1 MELGSGSAKAEAP
14 SGASGLPAHQRRN
27 KASVLATAGAAAVA
41 NNPGGGAAH
50 WSSAV
55 RQPSPR
61 MEPPPEV
68 VLVSSRSAKS
78 HVAQQS
84 GPRDPPGTYISAG
97 IHMMFPS
104 SSSAADL
111 PSKISPQTSP
121 RAEASHAVPRPMAKA
136 DSTASLQSRASTL
149 AEPQVQPPP
158 ATALKPARSSY
169 AGGTAR
175 LSSPRND
182 GGSGPGSRHGSAK
195 SPRAHYQAEDEDGA
209 TPTGSAVG
217 RLRGS
222 AMTDSRRSPMSSP
235 RAMQLVGKADS
246 AQSMLAEPIML
257 PLPATVLQPEL
268 NAHGASMF
276 AISEGSSLSRL
287 SHSGPDS
294 VKSSTR
300 KSLRID
306 GAGPAHAAS
315 TQVSKIELSFGGSAR
330 SGKDRSL
337 EKQVI

>member
-1 MELGSGSAKAEAP
+1 MELGSGSGKGEVP
-14 SGASGLPAHQRRN
+14 SAASGLPAHQRRN

-78 HVAQQS
+78 HVAQTVS
-84 GPRDPPGTYISAG
+84 RDPPGTYISAG

-149 AEPQVQPPP
+149 AEPQVLPPP

-175 LSSPRND
+175 LSSPRNN

-195 SPRAHYQAEDEDGA
+195 SPRAHYQTEDEEGA

-222 AMTDSRRSPMSSP
+222 ALTDSRRSPMSSP

-268 NAHGASMF
+268 NAHGETMF

-287 SHSGPDS
+287 SHVGPDS

-306 GAGPAHAAS
+306 GAGSAQAAP
-315 TQVSKIELSFGGSAR
+315 TQVNKIELSFGGSAR